1 MKSEFQMYY
10 ANEVKCSLEKE
21 ITMRMSEVGMR
32 LSKIKPINAKWLVKA
47 TDQLSKDTE
56 LIARAF
62 DKPGS

>member
-1 MKSEFQMYY
+1 MFSGKRNY
-10 ANEVKCSLEKE
+10 NENV
-21 ITMRMSEVGMR
+21 EVGMR